1 MFVQFRT
8 NLFVCTLFL
17 TPLFAF
23 AQTGVGSIS
32 GQVTDPAGAA
42 VPGASIRL
50 VQDATNRET
59 TTVSSDSG
67 VYSFPALDV
76 GAYTLYVEVQGFKK
90 LTRGGIVVATATRVS
105 VDIRMEVGDVT
116 QSVDVRDEAPQ
127 LAASSSD
134 LGTSFQPKFM
144 KDVPLFVSGG
154 FRNPEN
160 FISYMPGVNNGVQDS
175 SINGGPR
182 RGKEILIDGASHTNP
197 ESGGVAFSSNGGI
210 GSVEQYGEFKLLNAN
225 FSAEYGRTAGG
236 IEVFVTKS
244 GTNQFH
250 GGVFEYNRNDAYDA
264 AGWSINRRRVYP
276 DGDTRNPAKAKV
288 RQNEYGLNLGG
299 PVWVPGV
306 YNGKNKSFFYF
317 TRNWYRQANANSTA
331 IASIA
336 TQAMRGGDFS
346 ELGSKLIY
354 DPATTQTVDG
364 AVTRTPF
371 ANNAIPASRF
381 SSVAKNMLGLIPNPT
396 GAGISS
402 NYSVTNLG
410 IRDLDIWSIK
420 ADHAFNDRNR
430 VSFFF
435 SKQNITQLAEGG
447 LPGPLASGMY
457 TLDKPDTWRATY
469 DVSISPTFFNHF
481 LFGLSRYNN
490 YFDQLPQHKEG
501 WPEKLGLTGVA
512 TDGSSSFPIVTF
524 TDGLTGFGNDPKTR
538 GNQSNWT
545 YTLSDTASTVLGRHD
560 LKFGFEYRRGRTFQD
575 PLDDAY
581 AQGRFNFSNFQ
592 TAAPGALRATTGY
605 SFASFLLGGPD
616 SARRDFN
623 TKGVNILYIT
633 NSAFISDTI
642 KVTPRLTVNA
652 GVRWELYLPRFDQNY
667 TISSF
672 DPNALNPAAG
682 GRPGALVFL
691 GEGEGRNGKKRFGS
705 IYPVNLG
712 PRIGAAYQLNSKTV
726 LRGGWGIY
734 YSAANGN
741 TGGGCFPCGWGT
753 SYSSAPQSLDGLA
766 PVFNWDNGFTPGPP
780 RPLPV
785 VDPSLANGQSVLI
798 LTAEDGLPGRI
809 QNWSFN
815 VQRELPGSW
824 FLDVAYVGM
833 KSVHLNSAT
842 PYNQVNPA
850 QLKYGSLLPLNINDQ
865 RVIDAGF
872 SKPFP
877 SFTGTLAQAL
887 RPYPQY
893 LNITHTYL
901 GNAGST
907 YNALQAKVERRYK
920 ALSVLVGY
928 TWSKALASV
937 GAETQTGSG
946 IAVQDQYNLGNEKS
960 FQRFDIPQTVNLV
973 YTWDLPFGKSGST
986 LVKKLTSGWTIA
998 GLHQYRSGTL
1008 LQPTV
1013 PNTLAASLFNPVLR
1027 ANLSGSAIR
1036 TGTNR
1041 TDLDPDNPAVRW
1053 FDRGAFTLPGPLQFG
1068 TAAAFLNDL
1077 RTPPI
1082 LSESLSLVKRTV
1094 LFTRADQPID
1104 LELRADASNI
1114 LNRTL
1119 FGGINVNLT
1128 DPNFGRATAVQVGPR
1143 FMQLGIKVNF

>member
-1 MFVQFRT
+1 MFVHRNT
-8 NLFVCTLFL
+8 YLVVCLL
-17 TPLFAF
+17 ALPLAPVFGQSGAG
-23 AQTGVGSIS
+23 TIS
-32 GQVTDPAGAA
+32 GQVTDPVGAA
-42 VPGASIRL
+42 IPGASIRL
-50 VQDATNRET
+50 IQEATNREAV
-59 TTVSSDSG
+59 TVSSDSG
-67 VYSFPALDV
+67 IYSFPSVEV
-76 GAYTLYVEVQGFKK
+76 GSYTLSVEVAGFKK
-90 LTRGGIVVATATRVS
+90 MSRTGIVVATATRVS
-105 VDIRMEVGDVT
+105 VDARMEVGDVNQT
-116 QSVDVRDEAPQ
+116 VDVQGEAPL
-127 LAASSSD
+127 LAAASSD

-144 KDVPLFVSGG
+144 KDAPLFVSGG

-160 FISYMPGVNNGVQDS
+160 FISFLPGVNNGVQDS

-210 GSVEQYGEFKLLNAN
+210 GSVEQYGEFKLLNSN

-250 GGVFEYNRNDAYDA
+250 GGVFEFNRNDAYDA
-264 AGWSINRRRVYP
+264 AGWSINRQRKYP
-276 DGDTRNPAKAKV
+276 DGDTRNPNKAKV
-288 RQNEYGLNLGG
+288 RQNEYGLNIGG
-299 PVWVPGV
+299 PVWIPKV

-317 TRNWYRQANANSTA
+317 TRNWYRQANASSTA

-346 ELGSKLIY
+346 ELGAKQIY
-354 DPATTQTVDG
+354 DPNTTQTVDG
-364 AVTRTPF
+364 VVTRTPF
-371 ANNAIPASRF
+371 ANNQIPASRF
-381 SSVAKNMLGLIPNPT
+381 SSVSKNILGLIPNPT

-410 IRDLDIWSIK
+410 VRDLDIWSIK

-430 VSFFF
+430 VSFFL
-435 SKQNITQLAEGG
+435 SKQNITQQAEGG
-447 LPGPLASGMY
+447 LPGALASGVF

-469 DVSISPTFFNHF
+469 DASISPTFFNHF
-481 LFGLSRYNN
+481 VFGLSRYNN
-490 YFDQLPQHKEG
+490 YFDQLPQHKQG
-501 WPEKLGLTGVA
+501 WPEKLGLKGVA

-524 TDGLTGFGNDPKTR
+524 TDGLTGFGNDPKNR

-545 YTLSDTASTVLGRHD
+545 YTFSDTASVVLGRHD

-581 AQGRFNFSNFQ
+581 AHGRFNYSNFQ

-623 TKGVNILYIT
+623 TKGVDILYVT
-633 NSAFISDTI
+633 NSAFITDNI
-642 KVTPRLTVNA
+642 KVTSRLTLNI
-652 GVRWELYLPRFDQNY
+652 GVRYELYFPRFDQNY

-672 DPNALNPAAG
+672 DPSVPNPGAG
-682 GRPGALVFL
+682 NLPGALTFL
-691 GEGEGRNGKKRFGS
+691 GEGPGRNGKKRFGNV
-705 IYPVNLG
+705 YPTNFG
-712 PRIGAAYQLNSKTV
+712 PRLGAAYQLNSKTV
-726 LRGGWGIY
+726 LRGGYGIY

-785 VDPSLANGQSVLI
+785 VDPSFANGQSVLI
-798 LTAEDGLPGRI
+798 LTGEDGLPGKI

-824 FLDVAYVGM
+824 FLDLAYVGM
-833 KSVHLNSAT
+833 KSTHLNSAT
-842 PYNQVNPA
+842 PYNQVTPG
-850 QLKYGSLLPLNINDQ
+850 QLKYGDLLPLNINDS
-865 RVIDAGF
+865 RVVAAGF

-877 SFTGTLAQAL
+877 TFTGTLAQAL

-920 ALSVLVGY
+920 SLSVLVGY
-928 TWSKALASV
+928 TWSKALANI

-946 IAVQDQYNLGNEKS
+946 IAVQDQYNLANEKS
-960 FQRFDIPQTVNLV
+960 YQRFDIPQTLNLI
-973 YTWDLPFGKSGST
+973 YTWDLPFGKKGSN
-986 LVKKLTSGWTIA
+986 LMKKLTGGWTVA
-998 GLHQYRSGTL
+998 GIHQYRSGTL

-1027 ANLSGSAIR
+1027 ANLSGTSIR
-1036 TGTNR
+1036 TGSDR
-1041 TDLDPDNPAVRW
+1041 KDLDPDNPNVRW
-1053 FDRGAFTLPGPLQFG
+1053 FDRAAFTLPGPLQFG

-1077 RTPPI
+1077 RTPPV
-1082 LSESLSLVKRTV
+1082 LSESFSIVKRTV
-1094 LFTRADQPID
+1094 LFAYKDQPVD
-1104 LELRADASNI
+1104 VELRADASNV